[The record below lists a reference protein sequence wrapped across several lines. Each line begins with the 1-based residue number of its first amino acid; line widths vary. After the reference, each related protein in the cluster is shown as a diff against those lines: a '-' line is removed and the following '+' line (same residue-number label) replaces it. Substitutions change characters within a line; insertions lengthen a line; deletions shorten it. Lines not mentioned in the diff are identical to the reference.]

1 MKKGLDV
8 FQNLILTIF
17 RLNSRVVYFENKIKI
32 IMKNFKV
39 IGMIALV
46 LLVGLTA
53 CGPKD
58 KTIQEN
64 VNKLLAEGM
73 SATVEKG
80 AVTLTGEVKDKLL
93 IPVTESA
100 VKAVK
105 GVKSVNNMV
114 TVMAPEVPEVV
125 IPKVDASLEAKVTD
139 ALKDFP
145 GVKYILKDGQIDLS
159 GEVLRAKLVPL
170 MQILQGMGLKVNSTN
185 LVKK

>member
-1 MKKGLDV
+1 
-8 FQNLILTIF
+8 
-17 RLNSRVVYFENKIKI
+17 
-32 IMKNFKV
+32 MKNFKV
-39 IGMIALV
+39 LGMIALV

-58 KTIQEN
+58 KTIQES
-64 VNKLLAEGM
+64 VDKIMAEGM

-80 AVTLTGEVKDKLL
+80 IVTLSGEVANEQL
-93 IPVTESA
+93 ISTAETA
-100 VKAVK
+100 VKAIK
-105 GVKSVNNMV
+105 GVKSVVNTCTV
-114 TVMAPEVPEVV
+114 TAPEMPEVPSIE
-125 IPKVDASLEAKVTD
+125 IPKVDSALEAKVTD

-145 GVKYILKDGQIDLS
+145 GVKYILKDGEIDLS